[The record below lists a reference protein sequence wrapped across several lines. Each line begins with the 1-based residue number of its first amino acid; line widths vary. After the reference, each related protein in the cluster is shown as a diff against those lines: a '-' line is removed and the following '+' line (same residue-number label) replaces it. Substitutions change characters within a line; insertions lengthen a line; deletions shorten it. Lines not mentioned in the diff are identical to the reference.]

1 MIPCLVI
8 FRKLIVNLLQIKVSG
23 MIVREE
29 TEMAEKINELISDV
43 NCRSAAKDYYLL
55 MVLN

>member
-8 FRKLIVNLLQIKVSG
+8 FRKLIVNVLQIKVSG

>member
-1 MIPCLVI
+1 MIPRLVI
-8 FRKLIVNLLQIKVSG
+8 FRELIVNVLQIKVSG